1 MLNEYNPIRI
11 RETERCPKD
20 LEVVVLSSETV
31 WKYTLEGV

>member
-1 MLNEYNPIRI
+1 MHDKHDPIRI

-31 WKYTLEGV
+31 

>member
-1 MLNEYNPIRI
+1 MFEEHDPIRI

-31 WKYTLEGV
+31 